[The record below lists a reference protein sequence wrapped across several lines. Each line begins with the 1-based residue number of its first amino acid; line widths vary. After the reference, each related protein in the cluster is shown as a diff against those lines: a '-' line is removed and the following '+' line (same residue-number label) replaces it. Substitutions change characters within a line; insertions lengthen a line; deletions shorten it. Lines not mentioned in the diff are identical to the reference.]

1 MSAGGNFGTAKV
13 LHAIGQKMEQQVD
26 QKQLG
31 DMLKKSAKLQHV
43 LALIFFLKFSHS
55 ISTSVWMN

>member
-31 DMLKKSAKLQHV
+31 DMLKKSAKL
-43 LALIFFLKFSHS
+43 AR
-55 ISTSVWMN
+55 ISTYILPEV